1 MPPTINAN
9 DLIPG
14 DRVVLRMQKARRGP
28 IPIAATFEQFHDP
41 ASLVAKMRMPGTM
54 VVSNEKWDKAL
65 RSGRRLAAFRVTRVV
80 GIFEVDS
87 EGRLWD
93 EENRDIQILSREAAH
108 G

>member
-1 MPPTINAN
+1 
-9 DLIPG
+9 
-14 DRVVLRMQKARRGP
+14 
-28 IPIAATFEQFHDP
+28 
-41 ASLVAKMRMPGTM
+41 M